1 MGYKRTSRPHP
12 YGHEGERTIPCRVP
26 RIGCPS
32 CTIGHEKAPHNG
44 GASPHP
50 VAFIGFGDAA
60 RMQLRRDAICG
71 FISEKGLIPR
81 FRYAS
86 SKIHG
91 QVKRFCTF
99 TSSAI
104 FRVLITSAALRAER
118 ACRREGDGANRRRSA
133 ASMDGADRLIEKA
146 AYSVAMDGRQKFLES
161 IAVGSELI
169 IPDG

>member
-1 MGYKRTSRPHP
+1 
-12 YGHEGERTIPCRVP
+12 
-26 RIGCPS
+26 
-32 CTIGHEKAPHNG
+32 
-44 GASPHP
+44 
-50 VAFIGFGDAA
+50 
-60 RMQLRRDAICG
+60 MQLRRDAICG

>member
-1 MGYKRTSRPHP
+1 
-12 YGHEGERTIPCRVP
+12 
-26 RIGCPS
+26 
-32 CTIGHEKAPHNG
+32 
-44 GASPHP
+44 
-50 VAFIGFGDAA
+50 
-60 RMQLRRDAICG
+60 MQLRRDAICG

-104 FRVLITSAALRAER
+104 FRVLRAER